1 MAITLFVSAIVLMAL
16 GFPVAFALAMSAA
29 IAVFAGG
36 RYPQLIVFK
45 EMFTGIDS
53 FPLMAVPFFILAAE
67 IMSGGAL
74 TIVLLRFAAQFVGHL
89 RGGLGHANIL
99 SLTLFSG
106 ISGSALADAAGPG
119 SMMVKMM
126 DKAGYSR
133 AYAAALT
140 ASTAIVGPII
150 PPSIIMIIYAL
161 QDENVS
167 VGGLFIAGFAPGIL
181 IAVAMAIVNW
191 RVCVKRDYRS
201 REPRPSGREMLVNS
215 VKAIPALML
224 VVLILVGIRFGIF
237 TPTEASVVAV
247 FYALVCGKWVY
258 RTLEWKALP
267 HIAAR
272 SALLTASVLLVVA
285 ASAAFAWV
293 LTIEGIPQ
301 QLAETIVSWN
311 LSPVTFLVAVN
322 ILLLLFGIF
331 MEPLPGVMIL
341 VPILAPIAS
350 ALGIDPI
357 HFAMVVIVNLTLG
370 MITPPVGGL
379 LFVTSVA
386 TKVPLAALTRELPP
400 FLLAH
405 LVVLIMLT
413 FIPAISTWL
422 PHTLGFFFFLRAKDA
437 DHSGHQH

>member
-1 MAITLFVSAIVLMAL
+1 MALTLFVSAIVLMAL
-16 GFPVAFALAMSAA
+16 GFPVAFALAMSAS
-29 IAVFAGG
+29 IAVFVGG

-74 TIVLLRFAAQFVGHL
+74 TVVLLRFAAQFVGHL

-161 QDENVS
+161 QDEQVS
-167 VGGLFIAGFAPGIL
+167 VGGLFIAGFAPGLL
-181 IAVAMAIVNW
+181 IALAMAIVNW
-191 RVCVKRDYRS
+191 RVCVQRDYRS
-201 REPRPSGREMLVNS
+201 REPRPTGREMLSNS
-215 VKAIPALML
+215 IRAIPALML

-247 FYALVCGKWVY
+247 FYALVCGKWIY

-301 QLAETIVSWN
+301 QLAQTIVGWD
-311 LSPVTFLVAVN
+311 LSPVTFLIAVN

-400 FLLAH
+400 FLVAH
-405 LVVLIMLT
+405 LIVLALLT
-413 FIPAISTWL
+413 FVPAISTWL
-422 PHTLGFFFFLRAKDA
+422 PHALGF
-437 DHSGHQH
+437 